1 MSVDEEI
8 MSFRDLHGLKTAKK
22 TKKLICK
29 IWACAEISGHV
40 YDFKVKGSLGEGVLE
55 VYTPPEKSNKNY
67 FVFLCLSYLTC
78 KPLKH
83 ELCFDNYSSSPE
95 LIRPLV
101 L

>member
-8 MSFRDLHGLKTAKK
+8 ISFRDLHGLKTAEK

-40 YDFKVKGSLGEGVLE
+40 YDFKVKGSLGGGSSRSL
-55 VYTPPEKSNKNY
+55 YSPDKSNKNY
-67 FVFLCLSYLTC
+67 FAFLCLSYLTC